1 MLTAQEV
8 KSITCPSGK
17 NQIKKSDGKGL
28 FILVKNN
35 NNYL

>member
-8 KSITCPSGK
+8 KSIACPLDN

-28 FILVKNN
+28 FILVN
-35 NNYL
+35 